1 MQPLVFQSEYIPEIK
16 ILVITDDS
24 EDYEDFKPYF
34 DQYGYGFLIP
44 DKGVI
49 VLDGEFL
56 VQNPSSELLKFIEA
70 HEIAHVLLNHTGA
83 RNDEDEM
90 DADLG
95 AFLLLNSKNRFGSIK
110 LLLRH
115 FKERHGVAFDK
126 NLLDRVKNQL
136 SDYVD

>member
-1 MQPLVFQSEYIPEIK
+1 
-16 ILVITDDS
+16 
-24 EDYEDFKPYF
+24 
-34 DQYGYGFLIP
+34 
-44 DKGVI
+44 
-49 VLDGEFL
+49 
-56 VQNPSSELLKFIEA
+56 
-70 HEIAHVLLNHTGA
+70 
-83 RNDEDEM
+83 M